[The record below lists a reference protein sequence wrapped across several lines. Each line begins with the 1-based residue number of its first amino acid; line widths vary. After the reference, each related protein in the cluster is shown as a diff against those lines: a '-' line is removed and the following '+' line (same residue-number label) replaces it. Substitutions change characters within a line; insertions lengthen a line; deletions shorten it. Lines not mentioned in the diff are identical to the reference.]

1 MQTVLISDFND
12 ERFVSAFRVA
22 LQEFSINLDNFDKYI
37 KEFNTAGNIFAYVL
51 VNSEKQSVALIQFQK
66 TELSNQY
73 VKEELGLIRD
83 FWIASEYR
91 KQGCGSVLLNAAEEY
106 FLKNN
111 INSVVLFSRP
121 ETEGFYQ
128 KQGYKKRTSMTACNG
143 MPVYEKDIFTL
154 NMR

>member
-51 VNSEKQSVALIQFQK
+51 VNSDKQSVALIQFQK

-91 KQGCGSVLLNAAEEY
+91 KQGW
-106 FLKNN
+106 
-111 INSVVLFSRP
+111 
-121 ETEGFYQ
+121 Q
-128 KQGYKKRTSMTACNG
+128 
-143 MPVYEKDIFTL
+143 
-154 NMR
+154 